1 MVLELKLSRCTQISL
16 KYLQELQVSILNQAL
31 QCNPCLI
38 LKSMPFFVLLG
49 YSPGDA
55 LQFIN
60 AANKDKSPP
69 LVLQTTK
76 KFGDQERKWQPL
88 SKIILKKMKIFVL
101 VVLLNYLKETM
112 CQDSEG

>member
-16 KYLQELQVSILNQAL
+16 KYLQELQVSILYQTL

-38 LKSMPFFVLLG
+38 LKSMLFLVLLG
-49 YSPGDA
+49 YSPKDA

-69 LVLQTTK
+69 DYEKIWRSRTKMATTVK
-76 KFGDQERKWQPL
+76 
-88 SKIILKKMKIFVL
+88 
-101 VVLLNYLKETM
+101 NYLKENEDFL
-112 CQDSEG
+112 C